1 MDTTLSLQ
9 PLLFWI
15 FGIVGVL
22 GIYIFKDFKENTLN
36 RFNKNENSIEKL
48 QANRA
53 DNEKEVMLL
62 SQSITNMVSKLSELE
77 VDFKEYMKYSQ
88 KALEKR
94 EEYHSYI
101 EKIASNLMTQDQM
114 KEMLSKLDKI
124 ANK

>member
-36 RFNKNENSIEKL
+36 RFDKNESSIEKL
-48 QANRA
+48 QANRT
-53 DNEKEVMLL
+53 DNDNKVMLL

-101 EKIASNLMTQDQM
+101 EKIATNLMTQEQM
-114 KEMLSKLDKI
+114 KEMLAKLDKI

>member
-48 QANRA
+48 QANRT
-53 DNEKEVMLL
+53 DNDNKVMLL

-77 VDFKEYMKYSQ
+77 VDFKEYMRYSQ

-114 KEMLSKLDKI
+114 KDMLGKLDKI

>member
-36 RFNKNENSIEKL
+36 RFDKNESSIEKL

-53 DNEKEVMLL
+53 DNDNKVMLL

-101 EKIASNLMTQDQM
+101 EKIATNLMTQEQM
-114 KEMLSKLDKI
+114 KEMLAKLDKI

>member
-36 RFNKNENSIEKL
+36 RFDKNENSIEKL
-48 QANRA
+48 QANRT
-53 DNEKEVMLL
+53 DNDNKVMLL

-77 VDFKEYMKYSQ
+77 VDFKEYMRYSQ